1 MILDRS
7 KGLAKPGRKHVHKAA
22 ALLTLVG
29 LVLSPAALSH
39 AKPVLEQ
46 IREFVVREANQGVG
60 VDERY
65 FYAVDNQA
73 IGKYDKKSGKLV
85 KRWQGEKDGP
95 IRHLDSAMLMGGKL
109 YAAHSNYPEWPMTS
123 SLETWDADTLE
134 HVGTHSFG
142 INWGSLTWVDFHDGH
157 WWMTFANYDR
167 LLGPGQTP
175 YGHKAATQMI
185 KFTPDFTMVESWV
198 LPKSL
203 LDRFEDM
210 SNSGGS
216 WGPDG
221 FLYLTGH
228 DPAELYRVRLPKAG
242 SVVELV
248 DVIPMNVRGQGIA
261 WDRSQPGVI
270 YGVIRATAAERGAGG
285 DHKVT
290 VFKLGNTP

>member
-1 MILDRS
+1 M
-7 KGLAKPGRKHVHKAA
+7 HKAA
-22 ALLTLVG
+22 ALLTSVW

-73 IGKYDKKSGKLV
+73 IGKYDKKSGTLV

-95 IRHLDSAMLMGGKL
+95 IRHLDGAMLMGGKL

-123 SLETWDADTLE
+123 SLEIWDADTME
-134 HVGTHSFG
+134 HIGTHSFG
-142 INWGSLTWVDFHDGH
+142 VNWGSLTWVDFHDGH

-167 LLGPGQTP
+167 LLGPGRTP

-185 KFTPDFTMVESWV
+185 KFTPDFMMAESWV
-198 LPKSL
+198 LPTSL
-203 LDRFEDM
+203 LERFEDM

-228 DPAELYRVRLPKAG
+228 DPAELYRMRLPTAG
-242 SVVELV
+242 SVLELV
-248 DVIPMNVRGQGIA
+248 DIIPMNVRGQGIA

-270 YGVIRATAAERGAGG
+270 YGIIRATAAERAAGG

-290 VFKLGNTP
+290 VFTLGNTP